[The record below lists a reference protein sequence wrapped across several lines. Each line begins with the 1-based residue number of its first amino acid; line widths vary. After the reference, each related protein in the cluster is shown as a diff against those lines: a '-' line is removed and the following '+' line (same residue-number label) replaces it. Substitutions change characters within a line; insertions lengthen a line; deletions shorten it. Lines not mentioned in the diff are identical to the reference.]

1 MTRTPLV
8 LLSGVLLALAN
19 PVRAEPTPARSA
31 ACVAALKARAEPLAQ
46 RLRNGDNAVEPTLM
60 PIVTA
65 SFAFIGSAYKQGLRD
80 READELLRKA
90 EDAQTKVPPAELAR
104 TQDACQREGQQLLAD
119 ANVFERQFVLHAAR
133 RRVDRL
139 RKPAGS

>member
-1 MTRTPLV
+1 M
-8 LLSGVLLALAN
+8 LSGVLLAALAV

-31 ACVAALKARAEPLAQ
+31 VCVAALKARAEPLAQ
-46 RLRNGDNAVEPTLM
+46 RLRSGDNAVEPTLM

-65 SFAFIGSAYKQGLRD
+65 SFAFIGTVYKQGLRE

-90 EDAQTKVPPAELAR
+90 EDAQAQVPPAELAR

-133 RRVDRL
+133 RRVDRM
-139 RKPAGS
+139 RKPVGG